1 MDNAIKDITSWFE
14 ASRWLAKHG
23 YGIEQISEQKTLWD
37 AAQKPAAAPV
47 ATPKSVPASTTVV
60 APAPVTVKPVAA
72 KTTTIAK
79 K

>member
-37 AAQKPAAAPV
+37 AAQKPAAA
-47 ATPKSVPASTTVV
+47 
-60 APAPVTVKPVAA
+60 
-72 KTTTIAK
+72 
-79 K
+79 